1 MIIIKMKSGI
11 LSYVLTMEKATPDSP
26 RTRVTHERT
35 APPGST
41 IASHT
46 LLGQEGR
53 VTITHQ
59 GEHYQLRQT
68 RSGKLILTK

>member
-1 MIIIKMKSGI
+1 MIIIKKQTNMI
-11 LSYVLTMEKATPDSP
+11 LCTMEKENSDSSH
-26 RTRVTHERT
+26 TERMPERISPSG
-35 APPGST
+35 AT

-53 VTITHQ
+53 VIITHQ